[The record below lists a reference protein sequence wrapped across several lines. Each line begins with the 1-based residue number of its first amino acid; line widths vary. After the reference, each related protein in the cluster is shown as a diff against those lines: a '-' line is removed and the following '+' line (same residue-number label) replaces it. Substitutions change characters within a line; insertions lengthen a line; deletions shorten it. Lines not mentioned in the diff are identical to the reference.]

1 MGQRRSKLEIY
12 ESLYIRRNPVYNKS
26 SNTRRPKRKMT
37 LDYRKTWEALNSLEL
52 VSSKICSAREIL
64 DSAIESLESG
74 NRQKTETLL
83 YAVDEFLQY
92 YLEDF
97 DRKFKVAWDET
108 VVKLHKEDEDHY
120 NAVLSEKEYY
130 EPSMPPWGHS
140 DLEYLSKHKE
150 SLTCDKEDSSPECKG
165 SWTSFWEENYYPEEY
180 GGSPVS
186 SIQYG
191 DAAEKQQRDKVKK
204 WVLPVQEIENGDNGE
219 QEYFITFPDDLLEAA
234 NLKEGDS
241 VEYLDR
247 GDGSYILKKIENQ
260 MTYDEIIAAGWT
272 MTADGFW
279 IKE

>member
-1 MGQRRSKLEIY
+1 M
-12 ESLYIRRNPVYNKS
+12 
-26 SNTRRPKRKMT
+26 
-37 LDYRKTWEALNSLEL
+37 NSLES
-52 VSSKICSAREIL
+52 VTSKICSAREIL

-97 DRKFKVAWDET
+97 DRKFKTAWDET
-108 VVKLHKEDEDHY
+108 VVKLKEED
-120 NAVLSEKEYY
+120 
-130 EPSMPPWGHS
+130 PCMPPWGHS

-180 GGSPVS
+180 KGSTVS
-186 SIQYG
+186 SV
-191 DAAEKQQRDKVKK
+191 KQDKVKR
-204 WVLPVQEIENGDNGE
+204 WVLPVEEVENGDTGE

-260 MTYDEIIAAGWT
+260 MTYDEMIAAGWS